1 MTKKQHLFFCC
12 TKRTR
17 LIVFTFNGIKDSPT
31 AGDKLSTKK
40 LRSATSLAV
49 PMVSVPMYDRSCIF
63 DIRPKP
69 KVRSFVNFAFGTP
82 SAALIVKWSASNI
95 IS

>member
-1 MTKKQHLFFCC
+1 MSSQISDKKTTLIYFCC

-31 AGDKLSTKK
+31 TGDKQSTKK

-49 PMVSVPMYDRSCIF
+49 PMVSVVSVGGEGGRGVA
-63 DIRPKP
+63 PKTIYYIDP
-69 KVRSFVNFAFGTP
+69 T
-82 SAALIVKWSASNI
+82 
-95 IS
+95 

>member
-1 MTKKQHLFFCC
+1 MTFYYKMSSQISDKKTTLIYFCC

-31 AGDKLSTKK
+31 AGDKQSTKK

-49 PMVSVPMYDRSCIF
+49 PMVSVPRVMVVVHGSELGGNPPGVQSELIF
-63 DIRPKP
+63 Q
-69 KVRSFVNFAFGTP
+69 V
-82 SAALIVKWSASNI
+82 IVL
-95 IS
+95 